1 MLQEQ
6 TANVSTESSGSM
18 ASRMANEFLTFRL
31 GEEEYG
37 IEILKVQEIRG
48 YDSITQIANAPEF
61 IKGVV
66 NLRGIIV
73 PIIDMRIKFRLG
85 NANYDQFTVVIILN
99 VAGRVM
105 GIVVDGVS
113 DVISLEAEQMRPT
126 PGFGSVID
134 TEYIMGLGTVDER
147 MLILID
153 IEKLM
158 GSSDMGLIDQ
168 SIN

>member
-1 MLQEQ
+1 MLQDQ
-6 TANVSTESSGSM
+6 AANMATGSCGSTT
-18 ASRMANEFLTFRL
+18 SRMANEFLTFRL

-85 NANYDQFTVVIILN
+85 KANYDQFTVVIILN

-105 GIVVDGVS
+105 GVVVDGVS

-168 SIN
+168 PIN

>member
-6 TANVSTESSGSM
+6 TAGIGNEVSGLAADHT
-18 ASRMANEFLTFRL
+18 ANEFLTFRL
-31 GEEEYG
+31 GGEEYG

-85 NANYDQFTVVIILN
+85 NADYDQFTVVIILN

-158 GSSDMGLIDQ
+158 GSHDMGLIEQ
-168 SIN
+168 TIN